1 MNYFNQN
8 LFIVIVILVVT
19 MNVDQTANGLAGIV
33 RRVVQNNRINI
44 WGSTSRQ
51 QQKIIFTPVQV
62 LGLTVVDNTDD
73 TTMTTMLHD
82 DTTSTVTTATT
93 VEESFFDADSYRQE
107 MTDLVYQ
114 RNMQRMNQ

>member
-8 LFIVIVILVVT
+8 LFITIVILVVT
-19 MNVDQTANGLAGIV
+19 MNVDQTAHGLAGTRFV
-33 RRVVQNNRINI
+33 RRVVQNNSI
-44 WGSTSRQ
+44 WGKSRQ
-51 QQKIIFTPVQV
+51 QQKSIFTPVQV

-73 TTMTTMLHD
+73 TNDINLG
-82 DTTSTVTTATT
+82 VTTATAAT

>member
-8 LFIVIVILVVT
+8 LFITIVILVVT
-19 MNVDQTANGLAGIV
+19 MNVDQTAHGLAGIRFV
-33 RRVVQNNRINI
+33 RRVAQNNSI
-44 WGSTSRQ
+44 WGVKSRQ
-51 QQKIIFTPVQV
+51 QQKSRLTPVQV

-73 TTMTTMLHD
+73 TNDNNLG
-82 DTTSTVTTATT
+82 VTTATATATAAT

-107 MTDLVYQ
+107 MTDLVFQ

>member
-1 MNYFNQN
+1 MNYLNQN
-8 LFIVIVILVVT
+8 LFITIVILVVT
-19 MNVDQTANGLAGIV
+19 MNVDQTAHGLAGIRTV
-33 RRVVQNNRINI
+33 RRAVQNNSI
-44 WGSTSRQ
+44 WGKSRQ
-51 QQKIIFTPVQV
+51 QQKKRIPTLVQV

-73 TTMTTMLHD
+73 TNDINLG
-82 DTTSTVTTATT
+82 VAATTAAT

>member
-8 LFIVIVILVVT
+8 LFITIVILVVT
-19 MNVDQTANGLAGIV
+19 MNVDQTAYGLAGIRFV
-33 RRVVQNNRINI
+33 RRVVQNNSIS
-44 WGSTSRQ
+44 GGKSRQ
-51 QQKIIFTPVQV
+51 QQKSRFTPVQV

-73 TTMTTMLHD
+73 TNDINLG
-82 DTTSTVTTATT
+82 VTTATATAAT